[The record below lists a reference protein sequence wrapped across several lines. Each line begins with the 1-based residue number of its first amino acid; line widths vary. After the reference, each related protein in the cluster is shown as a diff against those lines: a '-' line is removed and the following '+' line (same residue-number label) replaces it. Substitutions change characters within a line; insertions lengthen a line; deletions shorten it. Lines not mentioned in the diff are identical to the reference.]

1 MASLY
6 NADLKPLGRN
16 DATHPYDHAGA
27 LYIADNFRLAP
38 KQKFLYYVVVN
49 IDVGIVQN
57 ILTNSQSL
65 LDPTSS
71 QSLIEQYEAGLM
83 AKRVDLPKFTMNTKT
98 LNAYNRKNIAQT
110 HIQYDPVTITFH
122 DDAADVI
129 TNLWNDY
136 YTYYYRDSDYNPT
149 LYQLPHKYQPRNRE
163 GWGYSPRNQ
172 NLKPFFRNIQ
182 IYSLHNKRF
191 TEYTLIN
198 PYITSWRHGEHDSY
212 ASNETMESTMTLAYE
227 TVKYRTGYVNPVDV
241 NGFSL
246 LHYDNFN
253 SPISTSTTN
262 IYSDSG
268 MLGAAAGA
276 TRDLARP
283 DGTTGG
289 AGALNNVLSAYRFYN
304 GLKSANFGTI
314 LSTTIGQIGTSILN
328 GAINGALAGV
338 YFPTFGGIAGY
349 GGVYGSSMLYGALGV
364 AAFSPYGAPINSLG
378 AAIKGAAEG
387 IVLGAAV
394 GVINQAANNI
404 VADLTRGVG
413 GGGGYYA
420 GGMAYGSTNQVYDVG
435 ATNSRFVQL
444 DEWGR
449 PLASQGTVATVTT
462 NAQGTG
468 VANRVS
474 SVNTVGAANNQVG
487 QQNLGAYDPN
497 RPDDNVIA
505 QETTTASDGRQ
516 TITKTYIGGARVTYD
531 ENNQP
536 TQVVP
541 IGASPSGGTPTAYN
555 NTPQIPTNLYRD
567 NQTGIIYDKSGTFG
581 ATLQNSISGATGAI
595 TGMYVGQSLNE
606 ALLNK
611 TPLGSTILGRTVAG
625 VASGVISAQVGVWVN
640 NGVQLALNKIS
651 GVVTQAWDS
660 AKGEV
665 TDVYNKWTHDG
676 GYQQGRPYENTVGI
690 QTTDNPDKPI
700 VFNID
705 GEDKNFAAV
714 FTYKNGDRIGYEY
727 GTGNQVVISAGPNS
741 AYDVNQVLNAGTGS
755 NRDNLSITPTG
766 YGLRDGNGEIIT
778 DRYGVPVNGGQPIA
792 RPGDIQPL
800 RPGILH
806 TSNPNLTE
814 EQKVYLADK
823 QSNLNVEESNYRA
836 ESLASQRLQVG
847 PNGEQYVDIK
857 DYAIQPE
864 DYNQYGGEGE

>member
-16 DATHPYDHAGA
+16 DSTHPYDHAGA
-27 LYIADNFRLAP
+27 LFIADNLRLAP

-110 HIQYDPVTITFH
+110 HIQYDPVSITFH

-212 ASNETMESTMTLAYE
+212 AGAETMESTMTLAYE

-246 LHYDNFN
+246 LHYDNYN

-262 IYSDSG
+262 VYSDSG
-268 MLGAAAGA
+268 MLGAAAGS

-289 AGALNNVLSAYRFYN
+289 AGALNNVLGAYRFYN
-304 GLKSANFGTI
+304 GLKAANFGTI
-314 LSTTIGQIGTSILN
+314 LSNTIGQIGLSVLN

-338 YFPTFGGIAGY
+338 YFPTFGGVAGY

-364 AAFSPYGAPINSLG
+364 AAFSPYGAPIKDLG

-394 GVINQAANNI
+394 NVINQAANNI
-404 VADLTRGVG
+404 VADLTRGVAG
-413 GGGGYYA
+413 NNGYYG
-420 GGMAYGSTNQVYDVG
+420 GGMAYGAANSVYDVSRP
-435 ATNSRFVQL
+435 TSRFVQL
-444 DEWGR
+444 DEWGN
-449 PLASQGTVATVTT
+449 PLAGQGTVGAVTT
-462 NAQGTG
+462 NAQGRQ
-468 VANRVS
+468 VAATRTNPDV
-474 SVNTVGAANNQVG
+474 VGAANRTGPQPDNLP
-487 QQNLGAYDPN
+487 NLGAYNPN
-497 RPDDNVIA
+497 YPMDSVTKKEFTTVDGKLI
-505 QETTTASDGRQ
+505 ETR
-516 TITKTYIGGARVTYD
+516 TYIGGARVTYD
-531 ENNQP
+531 ENNNVISIRAPGQGESGS
-536 TQVVP
+536 VP
-541 IGASPSGGTPTAYN
+541 NPQN
-555 NTPQIPTNLYRD
+555 NTPQIATNLYRD
-567 NQTGIIYDKSGTFG
+567 TQTGIIYDRSGTFG

-595 TGMYVGQSLNE
+595 TGLYAGQSLNE
-606 ALLNK
+606 ALLQK
-611 TPLGSTILGRTVAG
+611 TPLGSTILGRTIAG
-625 VASGVISAQVGVWVN
+625 VTSGVIGSQVGVWVN

-651 GVVTQAWDS
+651 GEVKTAWNS
-660 AKGEV
+660 ATGEV
-665 TDVYNKWTHDG
+665 GAVYDKWTHSGAYD
-676 GYQQGRPYENTVGI
+676 PS
-690 QTTDNPDKPI
+690 NPDTNLVAAPKNVI
-700 VFNID
+700 ATGID
-705 GEDKNFAAV
+705 GVDREYATLY
-714 FTYKNGDRIGYEY
+714 TYKNGDQRGVDAAGNEY
-727 GTGNQVVISAGPNS
+727 IVNVGPNS
-741 AYDVNQVLNAGTGS
+741 RWSPDQIGQSVSGTNTDS
-755 NRDNLSITPTG
+755 SSVIPTG
-766 YGLRDGNGEIIT
+766 YGVRDGSGNPVTSGSGIPWNQGTTISDQNYVIQENNRVSGFGT
-778 DRYGVPVNGGQPIA
+778 NNDLPQHPLAQRYLDADAAVAQNSYDPQIDASEYTEYPPFDEPPID
-792 RPGDIQPL
+792 G
-800 RPGILH
+800 
-806 TSNPNLTE
+806 
-814 EQKVYLADK
+814 Y
-823 QSNLNVEESNYRA
+823 
-836 ESLASQRLQVG
+836 
-847 PNGEQYVDIK
+847 
-857 DYAIQPE
+857 
-864 DYNQYGGEGE
+864 